1 MSKIIFV
8 GAGPGDPDLIT
19 VKGRRAIEL
28 ADIIVHAGSL
38 VPRPMLAW
46 AAPGA
51 ETIDSSGLAFDEIM
65 EIFARAHRDSL
76 ALVRL
81 HSGDPSLFGAI
92 QEQIDWLLDNRM
104 DFEIIPGV
112 TAAFAAAAV
121 IGRELTLPEASQTV
135 IFSRVAGR
143 TPVPKGQDLE
153 SLAKI
158 QATLCLYLSVDKVDE
173 IAADLLK
180 HYPPDTPT
188 AVVYHASRPDEK
200 TWRQPLSDLAKVVT
214 EAGITSTAVILVGA
228 ALGAKGAR
236 SKLYDKE
243 FTHGCRE

>member
-1 MSKIIFV
+1 MSRIIFV

-19 VKGRRAIEL
+19 VKGRRAIES
-28 ADIIVHAGSL
+28 ADIILYAGSL
-38 VPRPMLAW
+38 VPPAMLTW
-46 AAPGA
+46 AGSKA

-65 EIFARAHRDSL
+65 EVFARADRDSL

-81 HSGDPSLFGAI
+81 HSGDPSIYGAI
-92 QEQIDWLLDNRM
+92 QEQIDWLRENEI
-104 DFEIIPGV
+104 DFAVIPGV

-121 IGRELTLPEASQTV
+121 IGRELTMPEISQTV
-135 IFSRVAGR
+135 ILSRVAGR
-143 TPVPKGQDLE
+143 TPVPEGQDLE

-158 QATLCLYLSVDKVDE
+158 QATLCLYLSIDKVDE
-173 IAADLLK
+173 VAGDLLK
-180 HYPPDTPT
+180 YYPADTPT

-200 TWRQPLSDLAKVVT
+200 VWRLPLAGLAEVING
-214 EAGITSTAVILVGA
+214 AGITSTAVILIGA
-228 ALGAKGAR
+228 ALGAKGSR